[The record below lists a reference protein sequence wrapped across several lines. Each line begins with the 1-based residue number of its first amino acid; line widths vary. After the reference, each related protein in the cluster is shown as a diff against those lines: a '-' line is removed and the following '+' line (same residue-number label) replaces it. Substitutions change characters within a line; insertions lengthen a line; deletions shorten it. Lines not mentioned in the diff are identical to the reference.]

1 MTIRPGMGTW
11 LLAATLLGLLTMA
24 LWVGYEQWISV
35 VVSVPLWGW
44 VLMMLGGG
52 LSVLIGVG
60 LMGLIFY
67 SSRMGYDEPPQIVEP
82 DQR

>member
-1 MTIRPGMGTW
+1 MGVW
-11 LLAATLLGLLTMA
+11 LVLATLLGLLIMA

-44 VLMMLGGG
+44 VLMILGGG
-52 LSVLIGVG
+52 LSVLVGVG

-82 DQR
+82 DK